1 MFLPGGVWNGG
12 DLDRRFRFREVT
24 GALELVLEE
33 AIQEEQSVPGR
44 VTRALT
50 LALASVGGCDADES
64 SVRELSVADRQYLMR
79 HLACHLQVERE
90 WHSALCPSCKAVF
103 DVRLSPSEL
112 PIKPP
117 GEGYPFVTVPTRYGR
132 LRFRVP
138 TGADQECIAG
148 LEDEARAVPVLLQRL
163 LVDGQNNPSDLEFS
177 EEDVAAIESAIE
189 SVAPELVVW
198 VPTKCPECKTET
210 RVEID
215 PYACLQSG
223 RHGLLREVH
232 RLASAYHWSER
243 DIMEM
248 PRDRRRRYL
257 ALVEEARGMMH

>member
-1 MFLPGGVWNGG
+1 MVLPGGVWNGG
-12 DLDRRFRFREVT
+12 DLDRGFRFHEVT
-24 GALELVLEE
+24 GALELGFEE
-33 AIQEEQSVPGR
+33 AVQQERSVPAR
-44 VTRALT
+44 VTRALAV
-50 LALASVGGCDADES
+50 ALESVGGCDADEL
-64 SVRELSVADRQYLMR
+64 SVRELSVADRQFLMR
-79 HLACHLQVERE
+79 HLACHLHSERE

-103 DVRLSPSEL
+103 DVRLRPSEL

-117 GEGYPFVTVPTRYGR
+117 GEGYPFVTVPTRFGQ

-148 LEDEARAVPVLLQRL
+148 LEDETRAVPVLLQRL
-163 LVDGQNNPSDLEFS
+163 LVDYQDNPTALEFS
-177 EEDVAAIESAIE
+177 GEDVAAIESAIE

-198 VPTKCPECKTET
+198 VPTECPECKTEM

-223 RHGLLREVH
+223 RQGLLREVH